1 MLFRIIRKRIFPKYR
16 YKREKIQYEH
26 GDGQKRGDGDEKYR
40 VTFIKKARE
49 TAAIKSRGTAIRQS
63 FG

>member
-1 MLFRIIRKRIFPKYR
+1 MVRRFAHALKFWALDLFWIICKRIIPKYR

-40 VTFIKKARE
+40 VHVH
-49 TAAIKSRGTAIRQS
+49 
-63 FG
+63 